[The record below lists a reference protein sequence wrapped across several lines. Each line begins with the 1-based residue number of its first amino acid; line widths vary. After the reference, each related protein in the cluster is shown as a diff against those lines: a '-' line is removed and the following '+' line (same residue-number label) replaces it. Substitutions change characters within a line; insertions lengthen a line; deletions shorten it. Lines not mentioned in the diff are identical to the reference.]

1 MVSHPNSS
9 ETSSEIAGLQSMY
22 EQNVFKKAA
31 LHVIAPRSLSLAVSS
46 NDLNKVYLMYLF
58 LLVFALYS
66 ISNVISKEVTMLN
79 DEQTSIPRNTFMP
92 PGFSTLLQWP

>member
-9 ETSSEIAGLQSMY
+9 ETSSEFAGLQSMY

-46 NDLNKVYLMYLF
+46 NDFKVYLMYLF
-58 LLVFALYS
+58 LFVFALYS

-92 PGFSTLLQWP
+92 PGF